1 MKILIKDE
9 LLSGKS
15 IHETELDFSHDV
27 ITVKDIITERVK
39 KEVEEYNKKL
49 PQYFNGLVEPL
60 EAEKTLNGYK
70 LKPKKIIDAE
80 KQIYIA
86 LAAFQKNAFFILVN
100 NYQVDSLEEEIEL
113 KLKTKTTIS
122 FVKLTPLVGG

>member
-15 IHETELDFSHDV
+15 VNEMELDFSSETV
-27 ITVKDIITERVK
+27 TVKDVISARVK
-39 KEVEEYNKKL
+39 KEVEDYNKRL
-49 PQYFNGLVEPL
+49 PEYFNGLVEPL
-60 EAEKTLNGYK
+60 DAEKTLNGYK
-70 LKPKKIIDAE
+70 LKAKKVIDAE

-86 LAAFQKNAFFILVN
+86 LDAFQKNGFFVLIDHQQADLLDEQIV
-100 NYQVDSLEEEIEL
+100 L
-113 KLKTKTTIS
+113 KATTTIS

>member
-15 IHETELDFSHDV
+15 VNEIELDFSSETV
-27 ITVKDIITERVK
+27 TVKDVISARVN
-39 KEVEEYNKKL
+39 KEVEDYNKRL
-49 PQYFNGLVEPL
+49 PEYFNGLVEPL
-60 EAEKTLNGYK
+60 DAEKTLNGYK
-70 LKPKKIIDAE
+70 LKAKKVIDAE

-86 LAAFQKNAFFILVN
+86 LDAFQRNGFFVLIDN
-100 NYQVDSLEEEIEL
+100 HQADSLDEQIVL
-113 KLKTKTTIS
+113 KATTTIS

>member
-15 IHETELDFSHDV
+15 VNEIELDFSSETVKIKDV
-27 ITVKDIITERVK
+27 ISARVN
-39 KEVEEYNKKL
+39 KEVEDYNKRL
-49 PQYFNGLVEPL
+49 PEYFNGLVEPL
-60 EAEKTLNGYK
+60 DAEKTLNGYK
-70 LKPKKIIDAE
+70 LKAKKVIDAE

-86 LAAFQKNAFFILVN
+86 LDAFQRNGFFVLIDN
-100 NYQVDSLEEEIEL
+100 HQADSLDEQIVL
-113 KLKTKTTIS
+113 KATTTIS

>member
-15 IHETELDFSHDV
+15 VFETEIDFASEIV
-27 ITVKDIITERVK
+27 TVKDLISERVK
-39 KEVEEYNKKL
+39 KEVADYNNRL
-49 PQYFNGLVEPL
+49 PEYFNGLVEPL
-60 EAEKTLNGYK
+60 DAEKTLNGYK
-70 LKPKKIIDAE
+70 LKSKKVIDAE

-86 LAAFQKNAFFILVN
+86 LDAFQKNGFFVLVDN
-100 NYQVDSLEEEIEL
+100 HQADSLEEQIVL
-113 KLKTKTTIS
+113 KAITTIS

>member
-9 LLSGKS
+9 LLNGKS
-15 IHETELDFSHDV
+15 VFETELDFSNEI

-39 KEVEEYNKKL
+39 REVEDYNKKL
-49 PQYFNGLVEPL
+49 PEYFNGLVEPL

-70 LKPKKIIDAE
+70 LKGKKIIDAE

-86 LAAFQKNAFFILVN
+86 LDAFQKNGFFLLVDN
-100 NYQVDSLEEEIEL
+100 HQADSLEDEVEL
-113 KLKTKTTIS
+113 KAKTTIS

>member
-15 IHETELDFSHDV
+15 VYETELDFSNEI

-49 PQYFNGLVEPL
+49 PAYFNGLVEPM

-80 KQIYIA
+80 KQIYAA
-86 LAAFQKNAFFILVN
+86 LDAFQKNGFFILVD
-100 NYQVDSLEEEIEL
+100 NYQADALEEEIEL
-113 KLKTKTTIS
+113 KAKTTIS
-122 FVKLTPLVGG
+122 FVKLTPLIGG

>member
-15 IHETELDFSHDV
+15 VNEIELAFSSETV
-27 ITVKDIITERVK
+27 TVKDLISARVNR
-39 KEVEEYNKKL
+39 EVEDYNKRL
-49 PQYFNGLVEPL
+49 PEYFNGLVEPL
-60 EAEKTLNGYK
+60 DAEKTLNGYK
-70 LKPKKIIDAE
+70 LKAKKVIDAE

-86 LAAFQKNAFFILVN
+86 LDAFQRNGFFVLIDN
-100 NYQVDSLEEEIEL
+100 HQADSLDEQIVL
-113 KLKTKTTIS
+113 KATTTIS

>member
-15 IHETELDFSHDV
+15 VNEMELDFSNETVTIKDV
-27 ITVKDIITERVK
+27 ISARVK
-39 KEVEEYNKKL
+39 KEVEDYNKRL
-49 PQYFNGLVEPL
+49 PEYFNGLVEPL
-60 EAEKTLNGYK
+60 DAEKTLNGYK
-70 LKPKKIIDAE
+70 LKAKKVIDAE

-86 LAAFQKNAFFILVN
+86 LDAFQKNGFFILIDHH
-100 NYQVDSLEEEIEL
+100 QADSLDEQIVL
-113 KLKTKTTIS
+113 KATTTIS

>member
-15 IHETELDFSHDV
+15 VFETEIDFASEIV
-27 ITVKDIITERVK
+27 TVKDLISERVK
-39 KEVEEYNKKL
+39 KEVADYNNRL
-49 PQYFNGLVEPL
+49 PEYFNGLVEPL
-60 EAEKTLNGYK
+60 DAEKTLNGYK
-70 LKPKKIIDAE
+70 LKSKKVIDAE

-86 LAAFQKNAFFILVN
+86 LDAFQKNGFFVLVDN
-100 NYQVDSLEEEIEL
+100 HQADSLEEQIVL
-113 KLKTKTTIS
+113 KATTTIS

>member
-15 IHETELDFSHDV
+15 IFETELDFSNEI

-49 PQYFNGLVEPL
+49 PEYFNGLVEPL
-60 EAEKTLNGYK
+60 ESEKTLNGYK
-70 LKPKKIIDAE
+70 LKAKKVIDAE
-80 KQIYIA
+80 KQTYIA
-86 LAAFQKNAFFILVN
+86 LDAFQKNGFFILVD
-100 NYQVDSLEEEIEL
+100 NYQADSLDEKIEL
-113 KLKTKTTIS
+113 KAKTTIS